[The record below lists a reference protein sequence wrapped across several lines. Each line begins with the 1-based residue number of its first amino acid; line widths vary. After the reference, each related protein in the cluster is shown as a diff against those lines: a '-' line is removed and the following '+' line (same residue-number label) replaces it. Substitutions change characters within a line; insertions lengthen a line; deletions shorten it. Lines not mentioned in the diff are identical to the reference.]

1 MSEETKNENL
11 HGTDASEAADIIDE
25 GEYLEW
31 LKFSQMDYSSAK
43 YLFDSPLHPRPLE
56 IICYH
61 SQQSAEKAVK
71 ALIVFY
77 GEPGGMPKVHN
88 ISFLLNQIKNL
99 VKERTGREIPAEV
112 YDCADRLTQ
121 YSVMPRYPNE
131 IEVDEPM
138 TRKALEDATDLIN
151 WVNGIIETSGREK
164 PIET

>member
-11 HGTDASEAADIIDE
+11 NGTDASETADVIDE

-99 VKERTGREIPAEV
+99 VKERTGSEIPTEV

-138 TRKALEDATDLIN
+138 TRKALEDASDLIN
-151 WVNGIIETSGREK
+151 WVNRIIGTPSQGKAE
-164 PIET
+164 

>member
-1 MSEETKNENL
+1 LSEETKNENL
-11 HGTDASEAADIIDE
+11 NGTDASETADVIDE

-99 VKERTGREIPAEV
+99 VKERTGSEIPTEV

-138 TRKALEDATDLIN
+138 TRKALEDATDLID
-151 WVNGIIETSGREK
+151 WVNRIIETPSQGKAE
-164 PIET
+164 

>member
-11 HGTDASEAADIIDE
+11 NGTDASETADVIDE

-99 VKERTGREIPAEV
+99 VKERTGSEIPTEV

-138 TRKALEDATDLIN
+138 TRKALEDATDLID
-151 WVNGIIETSGREK
+151 WVNRIIETPSQGKAE
-164 PIET
+164 